1 MSSSYIQGMI
11 GLDPNAFTNVSTDRQ
26 WIYVIKRFT
35 VLQGNLALKTEQIED
50 GATKLRGV
58 VSSINRSYRGESSI
72 DHYILAGSWGK
83 DTAIQPPNDID
94 VFVVLPDEV
103 FHRFN
108 VRQGN
113 VQSQLLQEVRT
124 NLADTYPQTRMRG
137 DGQVV
142 VVGFNSVVV
151 EVIPAFNAQ
160 GGGWII
166 ADTNV
171 GGSWKHVNP
180 IAEIDALSATDA
192 ALNSNARKITK
203 IMKQWRRHCNVP
215 IKSFH
220 IEQLVREALA
230 DMDWGKNSEFWFD
243 WIVRDVFL
251 YMYGRAGGGF
261 YMPGGYNEWISLG
274 DGWKSNVLTAY
285 QRACK
290 ACDYERA
297 NLNLSAGAEW
307 QKIFGGM
314 IPEQV
319 T

>member
-1 MSSSYIQGMI
+1 MT
-11 GLDPNAFTNVSTDRQ
+11 GLNSNIFANTATERQ
-26 WIYVIKRFT
+26 WIYVTKRFT
-35 VLQGNLALKTEQIED
+35 AMQTNLALTSEQIED
-50 GATKLRGV
+50 GKTKLKGV
-58 VSSINRSYRGESSI
+58 ISSVNRSYRDDSEVGY
-72 DHYILAGSWGK
+72 YILAGSWGK

-108 VRQGN
+108 IRQGN

-124 NLADTYPQTRMRG
+124 NLTGTYPQTQMRG

-142 VVGFNSVVV
+142 IVGFNSVVV
-151 EVIPAFNAQ
+151 EVVPAFNAQ

-166 ADTNV
+166 ADTNG

-180 IAEIDALSATDA
+180 IAEIGALDLADA
-192 ALNSNARKITK
+192 ALNSNVKKITK
-203 IMKQWRRHCNVP
+203 IMKQWKRHCNVP

-220 IEQLVREALA
+220 IEQLVQEALTNL
-230 DMDWGKNSEFWFD
+230 DWGKNSEFWFD
-243 WIVRDVFL
+243 WIVRDVFAH
-251 YMYGRAGGGF
+251 MYGRAGGGF
-261 YMPGGYNEWISLG
+261 YIQGGYNEWISLG
-274 DGWKSNVLTAY
+274 DAWQSKVLTAHE
-285 QRACK
+285 RASK
-290 ACDYERA
+290 ACGFERA

-307 QKIFGGM
+307 QKIFGEM